1 MKTDNILKI
10 IALSIF
16 IIGCGQKSNDKI
28 EVDSIQLK
36 SNKKVAEIEIAKF
49 AIAAIMN
56 QKPEIIDTKED
67 DGLYYVSYKR
77 RNDGEKFEY
86 KIKIIGKN
94 IVWGNS
100 DGRWRDTAYDE
111 KISFEITYEKLT
123 VVQTFNDG
131 STNKKDFNIVE

>member
-1 MKTDNILKI
+1 MKTDKIFKI
-10 IALSIF
+10 IALSIL
-16 IIGCGQKSNDKI
+16 IIGCGQKSND
-28 EVDSIQLK
+28 ENVDSMQLK
-36 SNKKVAEIEIAKF
+36 LNEKVAEIEIAKF

-77 RNDGEKFEY
+77 PNDGKKFEY

-94 IVWGNS
+94 IVWGNF

-123 VVQTFNDG
+123 IVQTFNDG